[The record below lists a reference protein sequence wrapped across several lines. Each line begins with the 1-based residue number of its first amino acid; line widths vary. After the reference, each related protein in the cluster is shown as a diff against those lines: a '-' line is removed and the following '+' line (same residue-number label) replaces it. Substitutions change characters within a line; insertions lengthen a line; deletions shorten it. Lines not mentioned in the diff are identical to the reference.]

1 MLTRRE
7 TLIGATALAG
17 SHVLAIAHAP
27 AAAAPDGA
35 ELMRELHAVLD
46 HLRTLPGFTRTR
58 SASPHEDL
66 DAGSHHIP
74 GSHQH

>member
-1 MLTRRE
+1 
-7 TLIGATALAG
+7 
-17 SHVLAIAHAP
+17 
-27 AAAAPDGA
+27 
-35 ELMRELHAVLD
+35 MRELHAVLD

-58 SASPHEDL
+58 SASPHKDL